1 MNIFLEELAKQ
12 YPSDNILLCYDRA
25 AWHKAGSLHIPE
37 NVRLFFIPPYTP
49 EMNPI
54 KQIWKE
60 LRRSGFRNEIF
71 ATLEKV
77 VDCLCDMISSLSAAT
92 IRSITARSWTLPC
105 FN

>member
-1 MNIFLEELAKQ
+1 MNIFLKELAKQ
-12 YPSDNILLCYDRA
+12 YPDDMILLCCDGA

-54 KQIWKE
+54 EQIWKE
-60 LRRSGFRNEIF
+60 LRKLGFRNEVF

-77 VDCLCDMISSLSAAT
+77 VDRLCDMISSLTAAT
-92 IRSITARSWTLPC
+92 IHSITARSWILSC